1 MNKSISILALSLATA
16 FVAFPAPF
24 LAVGDGA
31 ELFLTGTL
39 GVRSDDNI
47 FLTNAGKV
55 DDVIMDIKPGIALT
69 FGKGSL
75 TQGVFSFTESFVRYS
90 QNSGLDTELASL
102 KFSTNYDD
110 GKSKFTTKASYD
122 ELNQNTVDN
131 LGNNL
136 ARRDVTNLEL
146 NAELSASA
154 KSKVGFG
161 IKYADTDYKRAG
173 YNDNTTFH
181 IPVNYYYAVT
191 SKVDVSLG
199 YRYSSTEVQA
209 KPDSTGHS
217 FRVGARGEFSPKTTG
232 SISVGV
238 GSREF
243 DGTAISDKDI
253 LDLEAALNIALSP
266 KSTLKLTASNDF
278 GVSGSGQEQKNFALG
293 GLLRA
298 SVSEQLSLRGG
309 LNFRKIDYYTR
320 EDDYTELQLGFDY
333 IVSKVVTVQ
342 GGFAYRNNDSGAAG
356 TTGDFKNS
364 VFSLSAK
371 FRY

>member
-1 MNKSISILALSLATA
+1 MRKSISLLALSLAAAT
-16 FVAFPAPF
+16 VAFPAPF

-47 FLTNAGKV
+47 FLTNSGKV
-55 DDVIMDIKPGIALT
+55 DDVIIDINPGISLT

-75 TQGVFSFTESFVRYS
+75 TQGTFSLTESFSRYS

-102 KFSTNYDD
+102 QFSTNYDD
-110 GKSKFTTKASYD
+110 GKSKFTSNASYN

-131 LGNNL
+131 RGNNL
-136 ARRDVTNLEL
+136 ARRNVSNLGL

-154 KSKVGFG
+154 KSKVGVG
-161 IKYADTDYKRAG
+161 IKYVDTDYKRVG
-173 YNDNTTFH
+173 YNDNTTFE

-191 SKVDVSLG
+191 SKVDLSLG
-199 YRYSSTEVQA
+199 YRYRSTEVQA
-209 KPDSTGHS
+209 KPDSKGHT

-232 SISVGV
+232 TISVGV
-238 GSREF
+238 GNREF
-243 DGTAISDKDI
+243 DGGANGDKDI
-253 LDLEAALNIALSP
+253 LDLDAKLNIALSA
-266 KSTLKLTASNDF
+266 KSTLQLTASNDF
-278 GVSGSGQEQKNFALG
+278 GVSGTGQEQKNFALG

-298 SVSEQLSLRGG
+298 NISDQLALRGG

-320 EDDYTELQLGFDY
+320 KDDYTELQLGFDY
-333 IVSKVVTVQ
+333 IVSKIVTVQ
-342 GGFAYRNNDSGAAG
+342 GGYAYRNNDSALAG
-356 TTGDFKNS
+356 GDFKNS
-364 VFSLSAK
+364 VFSLAAK